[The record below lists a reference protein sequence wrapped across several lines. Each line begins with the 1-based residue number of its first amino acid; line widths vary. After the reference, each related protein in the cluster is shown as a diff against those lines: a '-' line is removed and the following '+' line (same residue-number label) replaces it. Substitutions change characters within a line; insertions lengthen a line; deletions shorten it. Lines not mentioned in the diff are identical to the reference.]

1 MDYRLREPPEPYQP
15 QPGDLV
21 LATDQNRLGKLG
33 HWAAGSGAPQH
44 SGIVVAR
51 PDGRLAVLEAGPHNS
66 LHCSLTDWL
75 ETLRTYSVVER
86 VWIRRRRVPLT
97 PEQSDRLTAFA
108 VMADGKPFAVF
119 RVFRQVSAFR
129 SRGPVRIRFMGFPH
143 GERRA
148 YFCAELVMEAC
159 VEAGLL
165 DAATARPAATYPR
178 DLFFAHSRNR
188 FLDEHLDLTDWYP
201 PARWTLCPGSEP
213 VPARR
218 APRLDG
224 DGGGP

>member
-1 MDYRLREPPEPYQP
+1 MDYRLREPPEAYQP

-21 LATDQNRLGKLG
+21 LATDQNLLGKLG

-66 LHCSLTDWL
+66 LHCTMSDWF
-75 ETLRTYSVVER
+75 ETLHTYSLQER
-86 VWIRRRRVPLT
+86 VWIRRRRMPLT
-97 PEQSDRLTAFA
+97 PEQSCSLTAFA

-119 RVFRQVSAFR
+119 RVFRQVSGFR
-129 SRGPVRIRFMGFPH
+129 SRGPLRIRFMGSPH

-148 YFCAELVMEAC
+148 YFCAELVIEAC
-159 VEAGLL
+159 VKAGLI

-201 PARWTLCPGSEP
+201 PARWTPCPGLEP
-213 VPARR
+213 VSVRR